1 MSEAPKHRDASPR
14 TFAIALAC
22 AALLCAC
29 KAPDERLPPMPSVR
43 ARAHAEPAFDPNRPL
58 DFRLVRVRPEAHLDK
73 ERICDVV
80 FVGAAESVTRRN
92 GRRYPIKPAA
102 RRLIRCGSE
111 QAESYVDLVF
121 PPDARSF
128 VSAITV
134 GIRLRVQVIAI
145 DGGFEDAPVVSFIAV
160 LDGASEI
167 IAPRPPLRHV
177 AIADDVDRF
186 ARTENA
192 PQKLRCAIAYARPL
206 ERIGQTR
213 AHRFP
218 RGATSHSLVS
228 CRGPRGERWVDVVF
242 TPRTAIQSLALMEG
256 RIVRLSRLHPH
267 GGEGNR
273 PFAILLDGP

>member
-1 MSEAPKHRDASPR
+1 MLEAPKHSDARRR
-14 TFAIALAC
+14 TYVIALVCASLLSAC
-22 AALLCAC
+22 QV
-29 KAPDERLPPMPSVR
+29 PDERLPPMPSLRGR
-43 ARAHAEPAFDPNRPL
+43 APTEPTFDPNRPF
-58 DFRLVRVRPEAHLDK
+58 DFRLVRVGSEVHVDK

-80 FVGAAESVTRRN
+80 FVGAAEAVTRRN

-102 RRLIRCGSE
+102 RRLIRCGAE

-134 GIRLRVQVIAI
+134 GIRLRVKVIAI
-145 DGGFEDAPVVSFIAV
+145 DGGFEDAPVVSFVAV
-160 LDGASEI
+160 LDGATDI

-177 AIADDVDRF
+177 AIADDVGRF
-186 ARTENA
+186 ARTENP

-206 ERIGQTR
+206 ERIVETR

-242 TPRTAIQSLALMEG
+242 TPRTAIQWLALTEG
-256 RIVRLSRLHPH
+256 RIVRLSRLHPR